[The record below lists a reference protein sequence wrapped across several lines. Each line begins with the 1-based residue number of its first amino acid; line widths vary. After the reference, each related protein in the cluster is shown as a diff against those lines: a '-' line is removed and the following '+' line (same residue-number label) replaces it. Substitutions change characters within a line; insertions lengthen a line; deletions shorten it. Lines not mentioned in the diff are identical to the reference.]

1 MYSPRCRCFHVLVLV
16 LVVSWLDLAV
26 ALSGPP
32 RALRSLVHP
41 TTWSLDILPRQHHRY
56 VTKRSPP
63 DAHSTTLRH
72 DDAFRLIIAAF
83 DDHFYLHLRPNDHLV
98 HPAARVTYHSADGM
112 THTEPLLRESVKAF
126 WGEVIDPQFSDV
138 RLREDA
144 AGVAYSAFPEAALG
158 WARIMVHDPGD
169 GERPPIFEGAF
180 AVDGVVH
187 HVMTKDHYMRTKY
200 PLDPDIVHSINDM
213 VIWRDSDV
221 MTPEEEQL
229 ARTGSYSE
237 SEPPSTPR
245 TCAHDKMS
253 YNTPEQ
259 NPIFQ
264 HEPPTTPWYGLG
276 LFGNTSLARR
286 DDVAG
291 GNVTTNFANVIGDN
305 AGCPKSQQVLYMG
318 VAADCQYVQQFGDK
332 DNATKQILND
342 WNMASSLYK
351 STFNVSLGIV
361 ELQVQDSSCPSVTN
375 SSVPWNV
382 NCTDSV
388 TLNDRLSLFSQW
400 RGNKGNDSA
409 GLWHLMSGCPTGSEV
424 GIAWLATLC
433 QQTASGN
440 TGSVVSGTA
449 VSTSGRTEWQIVAHE
464 IGHNFG
470 AIHDCTDGCLETDS
484 CCPLNTD
491 TCDASSRFIMSPV
504 SQSSEQQFSACSLG
518 NICSVMEST
527 SGSNLNSS
535 CLVDA
540 TLATGV
546 ISLQM
551 CGNGIVEAG
560 EDCDPGAGVDSNC
573 CDSSTCKFKNGA
585 VCDPDSSACCT
596 GQCAFAPSTQV
607 CRASK
612 DSRCDTAE
620 TCTGNSSACPSDVVT
635 PNGQSCGSNGLAC
648 ASGLCTSVSLQCQ
661 TAGASMNLTTAC
673 SNRNDQT
680 CQISCQNPSNSNQCV
695 LLSSL
700 LIDGSPC
707 GYGGMCQSG
716 TCQSGSALDT
726 AKAWYTQNLQ
736 IAIPVTVVV
745 GFIVL
750 ALLWVLIRSI
760 RRRMISRRRQA
771 VIPTINPTF
780 SKLGHQRI
788 ASYDRAIPTYMGTGP
803 SGREIHRGRSNWVDE
818 NIYNGPRP

>member
-1 MYSPRCRCFHVLVLV
+1 MYFPHCRRFHALVVV

-32 RALRSLVHP
+32 RPLRSLVHP
-41 TTWSLDILPRQHHRY
+41 TTRSLEILPRHYQSH
-56 VTKRSPP
+56 TKRSPL
-63 DAHSTTLRH
+63 DTRSTTLRH
-72 DDAFRLIIAAF
+72 DDSFRLIVAAF
-83 DDHFYLHLRPNDHLV
+83 DDHFYLHLRPNNYLV
-98 HPAARVTYHSADGM
+98 HPAARITYHSADG
-112 THTEPLLRESVKAF
+112 TTRTEPLLRESVKAYL
-126 WGEVIDPQFSDV
+126 GEVIDPQFSDV

-144 AGVAYSAFPEAALG
+144 AGGY
-158 WARIMVHDPGD
+158 D
-169 GERPPIFEGAF
+169 ERPPTFEGAF

-187 HVMTKDHYMRTKY
+187 H
-200 PLDPDIVHSINDM
+200 IVHSIDGM

-229 ARTGSYSE
+229 ARKGSYSE
-237 SEPPSTPR
+237 SEPPTAPR

-264 HEPPTTPWYGLG
+264 TAPTTPWYGLG
-276 LFGNTSLARR
+276 VFGNTSLSRR

-291 GNVTTNFANVIGDN
+291 GGMSTNFANVIGDN
-305 AGCPKSQQVLYMG
+305 SGCPKSQQVLYMG
-318 VAADCQYVQQFGDK
+318 VAADCQYVSQYGNK

-342 WNMASSLYK
+342 WNLASSLYK

-361 ELQVQDSSCPSVTN
+361 ELQVQDSSCPSATN

-382 NCTDSV
+382 ACNDNV

-400 RGNKGNDSA
+400 RGSKGSDGV

-433 QQTASGN
+433 QQSSSGD

-449 VSTSGRTEWQIVAHE
+449 VSTSGRTEWQVVAHE
-464 IGHNFG
+464 VGHNFG
-470 AIHDCTDGCLETDS
+470 AICADGCSETDS
-484 CCPLNTD
+484 CCPLNTN
-491 TCDASSRFIMSPV
+491 TCDATSRFIMSPV

-518 NICSVMEST
+518 NICSVMAGT
-527 SGSNLNSS
+527 SGSKVNNT
-535 CLVDA
+535 CLIDA
-540 TLATGV
+540 SAATGI

-551 CGNGIVEAG
+551 CGNGIVEDG
-560 EDCDPGAGVDSNC
+560 EDCDPGTGVNSNC

-596 GQCAFAPSTQV
+596 GQCTFALSTQV

-620 TCTGNSSACPSDVVT
+620 TCTGNSSACPSDVVA
-635 PNGQSCGSNGLAC
+635 PNGQSCGSGGLAC
-648 ASGLCTSVSLQCQ
+648 ASGQCTSVSLQCQ
-661 TAGASMNLTTAC
+661 SVGASMNLTTGC

-680 CQISCQNPSNSNQCV
+680 CQISCQDPSNSNQCV

-707 GYGGMCQSG
+707 GMCVVFFVG
-716 TCQSGSALDT
+716 R
-726 AKAWYTQNLQ
+726 AWYKQNLQ
-736 IAIPVTVVV
+736 IAIPVTIVAAL
-745 GFIVL
+745 IVL
-750 ALLWVLIRSI
+750 ALLWAIYRAI
-760 RRRMISRRRQA
+760 RRCMTRKRVVRPSMTPTYSRLR
-771 VIPTINPTF
+771 
-780 SKLGHQRI
+780 HDRI
-788 ASYDRAIPTYMGTGP
+788 AILVPP
-803 SGREIHRGRSNWVDE
+803 GREIYRSRANWVDE
-818 NIYNGPRP
+818 NAYNGPRS

>member
-1 MYSPRCRCFHVLVLV
+1 MYFPHCRRFHALVVV

-32 RALRSLVHP
+32 RPLRSLVHP
-41 TTWSLDILPRQHHRY
+41 TTRSLEILPRHYQSH
-56 VTKRSPP
+56 TKRSPL
-63 DAHSTTLRH
+63 DTRSTTLRH
-72 DDAFRLIIAAF
+72 DDSFRLIVAAF
-83 DDHFYLHLRPNDHLV
+83 DDHFYLHLRPNNYLV
-98 HPAARVTYHSADGM
+98 HPAARITYHSTDG
-112 THTEPLLRESVKAF
+112 TTRTEPLLRESVKAYL
-126 WGEVIDPQFSDV
+126 GEVIDPQFSDV

-158 WARIMVHDPGD
+158 WARIMIHDQGD
-169 GERPPIFEGAF
+169 DERPPTFEGAF

-187 HVMTKDHYMRTKY
+187 HVMTKDHYLRTKY
-200 PLDPDIVHSINDM
+200 PLDPEIVHSIDGM

-229 ARTGSYSE
+229 ARKGSYSE
-237 SEPPSTPR
+237 SEPPTAPR

-264 HEPPTTPWYGLG
+264 TAPTTPWYGLG
-276 LFGNTSLARR
+276 VFGNTSLSRR

-291 GNVTTNFANVIGDN
+291 GGMSTNFANVIGDN
-305 AGCPKSQQVLYMG
+305 SGCPKSQQVLYMG
-318 VAADCQYVQQFGDK
+318 VAADCQYVSQYGNK

-342 WNMASSLYK
+342 WNLASSLYK

-361 ELQVQDSSCPSVTN
+361 ELQVQDSSCPSATN

-382 NCTDSV
+382 ACNDNV

-400 RGNKGNDSA
+400 RGSKGSDGV

-433 QQTASGN
+433 QQSSSGD

-449 VSTSGRTEWQIVAHE
+449 VSTSGRTEWQVVAHE
-464 IGHNFG
+464 VGHNFG
-470 AIHDCTDGCLETDS
+470 AIHDCADGCSETDS
-484 CCPLNTD
+484 CCPLNTN
-491 TCDASSRFIMSPV
+491 TCDATSRFIMSPV

-518 NICSVMEST
+518 NICSVMAGT
-527 SGSNLNSS
+527 SGSKVNNT
-535 CLVDA
+535 CLIDA
-540 TLATGV
+540 SAATGI

-551 CGNGIVEAG
+551 CGNGIVEDG
-560 EDCDPGAGVDSNC
+560 EDCDPGTGVNSNC

-596 GQCAFAPSTQV
+596 GQCTFALSTQV

-620 TCTGNSSACPSDVVT
+620 TCTGNSSACPSDVVA
-635 PNGQSCGSNGLAC
+635 PNGQSCGSGGLAC
-648 ASGLCTSVSLQCQ
+648 ASGQCTSVSLQCQ
-661 TAGASMNLTTAC
+661 SVGASMNLTTGC

-680 CQISCQNPSNSNQCV
+680 CQISCQDPSNSNQCV

-707 GYGGMCQSG
+707 GYGG
-716 TCQSGSALDT
+716 TCQSGSCKSGSAIDT
-726 AKAWYTQNLQ
+726 AKAWYKQNLQ
-736 IAIPVTVVV
+736 IAIPVTIVAAL
-745 GFIVL
+745 IVL
-750 ALLWVLIRSI
+750 ALLWAIYRAI
-760 RRRMISRRRQA
+760 RRCMTRKRVVRPSMTPTYSRLR
-771 VIPTINPTF
+771 
-780 SKLGHQRI
+780 HDRI
-788 ASYDRAIPTYMGTGP
+788 ASYDRAVPTYMGTGP
-803 SGREIHRGRSNWVDE
+803 PGREIYRSRANWVDE
-818 NIYNGPRP
+818 NAYNGPRS